1 MATEKQVAANRR
13 NALKST
19 GPRSLAGKIKSRA
32 NALRHGLASKTL
44 FDPSKRQKID
54 ALTQIFAR
62 QTDAVAA
69 RAIAEAQVELHYVER
84 YRAQLLAEIP
94 PPDEAGLRER
104 GEEITKILCNVPRL
118 LRYER
123 NAASNRN
130 RAILK
135 K

>member
-32 NALRHGLASKTL
+32 NALRHGLATKTL
-44 FDPSKRQKID
+44 LDPSKRRKID